1 MLNLKYLSLVLIIV
15 SFLAICL
22 FYVIK
27 SFLHKPIL
35 KLPPPYYQKMDNIK
49 TTNKLKILA
58 VIGEQGILDSLAIFF
73 KKSGYSFVGTNN
85 PILTIDKLKQ
95 EHFDILIF
103 DYTTSLQY
111 QRNIIEEI
119 RDIDNDLYILL
130 LTNNN
135 QIVPSYDFIKK
146 LNIQGYCEKWNNF
159 NQLILL
165 IESGINYVNQL
176 NEIKVI
182 NNDLLITNQQLEQS
196 YLDSI
201 QLLRHT
207 VEAKDSYTKG
217 HSDRVSAYSVL
228 IGKKLGLSDEDLKN
242 LEIGGLFHDIGKIG
256 IPDSILQKNGH
267 LSKYEYSIIKKHP
280 EIGANILSSTSVF
293 QDIIPIV
300 KYHHERYDGRG
311 YPEQLSGKKIPLL
324 ARITAIADT
333 FDAMTSKRYY
343 RDSLPIEIVI
353 SEIEKCSGSQFDPKI
368 AEAFIEILKNDYE
381 KIREIQEHNSMPL

>member
-15 SFLAICL
+15 FLISLFL
-22 FYVIK
+22 FYIIK
-27 SFLHKPIL
+27 SFLHKKIL
-35 KLPPPYYQKMDNIK
+35 KLPPPYYQKFDNIETK
-49 TTNKLKILA
+49 NKLKILA
-58 VIGEQGILDSLAIFF
+58 VISEQGILDSLDIFF
-73 KKSGYSFVGTNN
+73 KKSGYYFVGTPN
-85 PILTIDKLKQ
+85 PILALNNLKQ

-111 QRNIIEEI
+111 ERNIIEEI

-135 QIVPSYDFIKK
+135 HITPSYDFIKK
-146 LNIQGYCEKWNNF
+146 FNIQGYCEKWNDF

-176 NEIKVI
+176 NRIKDI
-182 NNDLLITNQQLEQS
+182 NNNLVNTNQQLEQS

-217 HSDRVSAYSVL
+217 HSDRVSLYSVL
-228 IGKKLGLSDEDLKN
+228 IGKKLGLSDEDLKK

-256 IPDSILQKNGH
+256 IPDSILQKNGR

-280 EIGANILSSTSVF
+280 EIGANILSTASIF

-300 KYHHERYDGRG
+300 KYHHERYDGKG
-311 YPEQLSGKKIPLL
+311 YPERLSGKKIPYL
-324 ARITAIADT
+324 ARITAVADT
-333 FDAMTSKRYY
+333 FDAMTSKRSY
-343 RDSLPIEIVI
+343 RDALPLDCVI
-353 SEIEKCSGSQFDPKI
+353 SEIQRCKGSQFDPKI
-368 AEAFIEILKNDYE
+368 AEAFIEILKNEFDVI
-381 KIREIQEHNSMPL
+381 KDIQEMKL

>member
-1 MLNLKYLSLVLIIV
+1 MLLKRIILIFLLLLGVVLFIIC
-15 SFLAICL
+15 IIN
-22 FYVIK
+22 YK
-27 SFLHKPIL
+27 SKVKTL
-35 KLPPPYYQKMDNIK
+35 KLPAPNFKKNPDKKPSNS
-49 TTNKLKILA
+49 KLKILA
-58 VIGEQGILDSLAIFF
+58 IISEQGILDSLSLFF
-73 KKSGYSFVGTNN
+73 KRSGYYFIGTTN
-85 PILTIDKLKQ
+85 PILTIDNLKQ

-103 DYTTSLQY
+103 DYTTTLSY
-111 QRNIIEEI
+111 DNKIIEEI
-119 RDIDNDLYILL
+119 RSIDKDLYILL

-135 QIVPSYDFIKK
+135 QIVPSFEFIKE

-165 IESGINYVNQL
+165 IESGINYVKQL
-176 NEIKVI
+176 NEIKII
-182 NNDLLITNQQLEQS
+182 NNNLVSINQQLEQS

-228 IGKKLGLSDEDLKN
+228 IGKKLSLSDEDLKK

-256 IPDSILQKNGH
+256 IPDSILQKNGR

-280 EIGANILSSTSVF
+280 EIGANILSTASIF

-311 YPEQLSGKKIPLL
+311 YPDRLYGKKIPYL
-324 ARITAIADT
+324 ARITAVADT
-333 FDAMTSKRYY
+333 FDAMTSKRSY
-343 RDSLPIEIVI
+343 RDALPLDYVI
-353 SEIEKCSGSQFDPKI
+353 SEIQRCKGSQFDPKI
-368 AEAFIEILKNDYE
+368 AEAFIEILKSEYDVI
-381 KIREIQEHNSMPL
+381 KDIQQHNSIQL

>member
-1 MLNLKYLSLVLIIV
+1 MLNFKYLSLLLIIAF
-15 SFLAICL
+15 FLALFL
-22 FYVIK
+22 FYIIK
-27 SFLHKPIL
+27 SFLHKQIL

-49 TTNKLKILA
+49 TINKLKILA
-58 VIGEQGILDSLAIFF
+58 VIDEQGILDSLDIFF
-73 KKSGYSFVGTNN
+73 KKSGYYYVGTPN
-85 PILTIDKLKQ
+85 PILALNNLKQ

-111 QRNIIEEI
+111 ERIIIEEI

-135 QIVPSYDFIKK
+135 HITPSYDFIKK
-146 LNIQGYCEKWNNF
+146 FNIQGYCEKWNNF

-176 NEIKVI
+176 NKIKEI
-182 NNDLLITNQQLEQS
+182 NNNLVNANQQLEQS

-228 IGKKLGLSDEDLKN
+228 IGKKLGLSDEDLKK

-256 IPDSILQKNGH
+256 IPDSILQKNGR

-280 EIGANILSSTSVF
+280 EIGANILSTASIF

-300 KYHHERYDGRG
+300 KYHHERYDGKG
-311 YPEQLSGKKIPLL
+311 YPDRISGKKIPYL
-324 ARITAIADT
+324 ARITAVADT
-333 FDAMTSKRYY
+333 FDAMTSKRSY
-343 RDSLPIEIVI
+343 RDALPLDCVI
-353 SEIEKCSGSQFDPKI
+353 SEIQRCKGSQFDPKI
-368 AEAFIEILKNDYE
+368 ADTFIEILKNEYDVI
-381 KIREIQEHNSMPL
+381 KDIQEKRL

>member
-1 MLNLKYLSLVLIIV
+1 MLNFKYLSLLLIIAF
-15 SFLAICL
+15 FLALFL
-22 FYVIK
+22 FYIIK
-27 SFLHKPIL
+27 SFLHKQIL

-49 TTNKLKILA
+49 TINKLKILA
-58 VIGEQGILDSLAIFF
+58 VIDEQGILDSLDIFF
-73 KKSGYSFVGTNN
+73 KKSGYYFVGTPN
-85 PILTIDKLKQ
+85 PILALNNLKQ

-103 DYTTSLQY
+103 DYTASLQY
-111 QRNIIEEI
+111 EKNIIEEI

-135 QIVPSYDFIKK
+135 QIVPSYDIIKK
-146 LNIQGYCEKWNNF
+146 LNIQGYCEKWNDF

-176 NEIKVI
+176 NRIKEI
-182 NNDLLITNQQLEQS
+182 NNNLVNANQQLEQS

-228 IGKKLGLSDEDLKN
+228 IGKKLGLSDEDLKK

-256 IPDSILQKNGH
+256 IPDSILQKNGR

-280 EIGANILSSTSVF
+280 EIGANILSTASIF

-300 KYHHERYDGRG
+300 KYHHERYDGKG
-311 YPEQLSGKKIPLL
+311 YPERLSGKKIPYL
-324 ARITAIADT
+324 ARITAVADT
-333 FDAMTSKRYY
+333 FDAMTSKRSY
-343 RDSLPIEIVI
+343 RDALPLDCVI
-353 SEIEKCSGSQFDPKI
+353 SEIQRCKGSQFDPKI
-368 AEAFIEILKNDYE
+368 AETFIEILKNEYDVI
-381 KIREIQEHNSMPL
+381 KDIQEKRL

>member
-1 MLNLKYLSLVLIIV
+1 MLNLKYLSLVLIIAF
-15 SFLAICL
+15 FLALFL
-22 FYVIK
+22 FYIIK
-27 SFLHKPIL
+27 SFLHKQIL
-35 KLPPPYYQKMDNIK
+35 KLPSPYYQEIDNIK

-58 VIGEQGILDSLAIFF
+58 VIGEQGILDSLDIFL
-73 KKSGYSFVGTNN
+73 KKSGYYFVGYQNSILALNN
-85 PILTIDKLKQ
+85 LKK

-111 QRNIIEEI
+111 ERNIIEEI

-135 QIVPSYDFIKK
+135 QITPSYDFIKK
-146 LNIQGYCEKWNNF
+146 FNIQGYCEKWNNF

-176 NEIKVI
+176 NRIKEI
-182 NNDLLITNQQLEQS
+182 NNNLVNANQQLEQS

-280 EIGANILSSTSVF
+280 EIGANILSTASIF

-300 KYHHERYDGRG
+300 KYHHERYDGKG
-311 YPEQLSGKKIPLL
+311 YPENLSGKKIPYL
-324 ARITAIADT
+324 ARITAVADT
-333 FDAMTSKRYY
+333 FDAMTSKRSY
-343 RDSLPIEIVI
+343 RDALPLDCVI
-353 SEIEKCSGSQFDPKI
+353 SEIQRCKGSQFDPKI
-368 AEAFIEILKNDYE
+368 AETFIEILKNEFEVIKD
-381 KIREIQEHNSMPL
+381 IQENRL

>member
-1 MLNLKYLSLVLIIV
+1 MLNFKYLSLLLIIAF
-15 SFLAICL
+15 FLALFL
-22 FYVIK
+22 FYIIK
-27 SFLHKPIL
+27 SFLHKQIL
-35 KLPPPYYQKMDNIK
+35 KLPPPYYQKFDNIK
-49 TTNKLKILA
+49 TTNKLKVLA
-58 VIGEQGILDSLAIFF
+58 VISEQGILDSLDIFF
-73 KKSGYSFVGTNN
+73 KKSGFYFVGYQNSILALNN
-85 PILTIDKLKQ
+85 LKKEQ
-95 EHFDILIF
+95 FDILIF

-111 QRNIIEEI
+111 ERNIIEEI

-146 LNIQGYCEKWNNF
+146 FNIQGYCEKWNNF

-176 NEIKVI
+176 NRIKEI
-182 NNDLLITNQQLEQS
+182 NNNLVNTNQQLEQS

-228 IGKKLGLSDEDLKN
+228 IGKKLGLSDEDLKK

-256 IPDSILQKNGH
+256 IPDSILQKNGR

-280 EIGANILSSTSVF
+280 EIGANILSTASIF

-300 KYHHERYDGRG
+300 KYHHERYDGKG
-311 YPEQLSGKKIPLL
+311 YPDRISGKKIPYL
-324 ARITAIADT
+324 ARITAVADT
-333 FDAMTSKRYY
+333 FDAMTSKRSY
-343 RDSLPIEIVI
+343 RDALPLDCVI
-353 SEIEKCSGSQFDPKI
+353 SEIQRCKGSQFDPKI
-368 AEAFIEILKNDYE
+368 AEAFIEILKNEFEVIKD
-381 KIREIQEHNSMPL
+381 IQEMRL

>member
-1 MLNLKYLSLVLIIV
+1 MLKLKWLFLLIIIV
-15 SFLAICL
+15 FFLTL
-22 FYVIK
+22 FMFYSIK
-27 SFLHKPIL
+27 SFLHKKLL
-35 KLPPPYYQKMDNIK
+35 KLPLPYYQKMDNIN

-85 PILTIDKLKQ
+85 PILTIDRLKQ

-119 RDIDNDLYILL
+119 RNIDNDIYILL

-135 QIVPSYDFIKK
+135 QIAPSFEFIKK
-146 LNIQGYCEKWNNF
+146 FNIQGYCEKWNNF

-217 HSDRVSAYSVL
+217 HSDRVSAFSVL
-228 IGKKLGLSDEDLKN
+228 IGEKLGLSDEDLKK

-256 IPDSILQKNGH
+256 IPDSILQKNGR

-280 EIGANILSSTSVF
+280 EIGANILSTSSIF

-300 KYHHERYDGRG
+300 KYHHERYDGKG
-311 YPEQLSGKKIPLL
+311 YPEKLSGKKIPYL
-324 ARITAIADT
+324 ARITAVADT
-333 FDAMTSKRYY
+333 FDAMTSKRSY
-343 RDSLPIEIVI
+343 RDALPLDCVI
-353 SEIEKCSGSQFDPKI
+353 SEIQKCKGSQFDPKI
-368 AEAFIEILKNDYE
+368 AEAFIEILKNEYDVI
-381 KIREIQEHNSMPL
+381 KDIQEKRL